1 MKAYFIPHP
10 SSFILYAATGSGVLA
25 GLLSLVLLSLLVELL
40 ALLAFL
46 LSVTYQPLPLK

>member
-1 MKAYFIPHP
+1 MN
-10 SSFILYAATGSGVLA
+10 YAATGSA
-25 GLLSLVLLSLLVELL
+25 ATVLLSLLLSLLLTLDEPL